1 MLVDLKKSTNPKK
14 KYMVIIY
21 DNNKKKI
28 KTIHFG
34 AAGMSD
40 FTLHKDLKRQKSY
53 LDRHRKNENWNDILT
68 AGAWSRW
75 LLWNKNS
82 LDSSKKDISKRFNI
96 KFI

>member
-28 KTIHFG
+28 RTIHFG

-40 FTLHKDLKRQKSY
+40 LTLHKNLKRQKAY

-82 LDSSKKDISKRFNI
+82 LDASKKDISKRFNI